1 MGINIA
7 LDGPSGAGKSTIA
20 KKLAQRLGYVY
31 ADTGALY
38 RSIAYCVIQGE
49 RIQRIQRRSVR
60 F

>member
-38 RSIAYCVIQGE
+38 RSIAYCVISRGADTE
-49 RIQRIQRRSVR
+49 GHT
-60 F
+60 